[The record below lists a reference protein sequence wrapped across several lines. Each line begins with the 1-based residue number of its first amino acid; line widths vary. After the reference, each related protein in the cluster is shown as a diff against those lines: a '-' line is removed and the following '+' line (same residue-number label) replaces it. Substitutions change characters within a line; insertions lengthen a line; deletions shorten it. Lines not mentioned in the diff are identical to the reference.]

1 MEKKDLVKLLDEV
14 FVPIGFIRKGNNWT
28 CNNSELQKKIN
39 LQKSNFSNSY
49 FINYGFII
57 HSLSLTTTMHYEIR
71 LAGVN
76 KKEQERITQ
85 LLNLEIEIND
95 LQRASELKIIILTKI
110 KSRLQDI
117 ESLIDLKNE
126 LFNRQHLNDIPLV
139 VKRYFN
145 FE

>member
-1 MEKKDLVKLLDEV
+1 MEKKDLIKLLDEV

-28 CNNSELQKKIN
+28 YNNSELQKKIN

-49 FINYGFII
+49 YVNYGFII
-57 HSLSLTTTMHYEIR
+57 HGLSLTTTMHVESR
-71 LAGVN
+71 LAGVD

-85 LLNLEIEIND
+85 LLNLGIEIND
-95 LQRASELKIIILTKI
+95 LQRASELKTIILTKI
-110 KSRLQDI
+110 KSKLQDI